1 MNQATPQNP
10 TASQTAAGPQATSGS
25 QTFVGTVLIANRGEI
40 ARRIIRSVHAL
51 GLRAVAVYSDADAAA
66 AHVREAD
73 VAVRIGPA
81 PAAQSYL
88 DQDAVIAAAV
98 ATGADAVHPGYGFLS
113 ENAVFGQAL
122 ERAGITFVGPNAEA
136 LDVMAD
142 KITAKN
148 HVSAA
153 GVPVTPGV
161 AEAGLSDE
169 QLMDRA
175 AEVGYP
181 LLIKPSAGGGGQ
193 GMVEVHE
200 SGELAASLASAR
212 RTARSSFGDDTL
224 FLERLVTTPRH
235 IEVQILADKLGNVVH
250 LGERECSLQ
259 RRHQKVIEEAPAPLL
274 EGLDDAGVALRA
286 RLGAAA
292 VEAAR
297 SVNYVGAGTV
307 EFLVSDERPDE
318 FFFMEMNTRLQVEH
332 PVTEEVVR
340 VRGAALDLV
349 AWQIRIAA
357 GEALDFMQDEVE
369 LVGHAAEARVYA
381 ERPQDGFLPAVGPVR
396 HVRFPS
402 GPGVRVDAALDG
414 PGEVSSFY
422 DPMIAKVIASGRDR
436 AESLRRLD
444 EALAGTFV
452 AGSGT
457 NVDYLRRLISDP
469 DVRAGRLDTGLI
481 GRKPELTQPVQNQD
495 ASAVASVAAA
505 HLEVRAGRA
514 QALLEPLAP
523 TPGSAAHPAASGRGA
538 AAQRVSAAWGADGFR
553 AGGPAQPVALRLRS
567 EDGQSLDA
575 ELMLTANGAA
585 GGTGSLEW
593 SGGRVTRHAE
603 ATVQELRLVVD
614 GAHAGAATLVHTGGA
629 APELWVHLDGTTLHV
644 SAPLRAE
651 RTRLA
656 LAEREVE
663 AGGGDPRAL
672 APMTGTVSMVHASSG
687 QHVSAGE
694 PLLAIEAMKM
704 EHAVLAPLDGVLT
717 LHVGSGEQVAQGA
730 VVATVEPHPEP
741 HPERDGAETLTGPA
755 TAAPANDQE
764 QS

>member
-1 MNQATPQNP
+1 MHQATPQNP
-10 TASQTAAGPQATSGS
+10 SSPQR
-25 QTFVGTVLIANRGEI
+25 QIGTVLIANRGEI

-51 GLRAVAVYSDADAAA
+51 GLRAVAVYSDADSAA

-81 PAAQSYL
+81 PAAESYL
-88 DQDAVIAAAV
+88 NQDAVIAAAV

-113 ENAVFGQAL
+113 ENAAFGQAL
-122 ERAGITFVGPNAEA
+122 GRAGIIFIGPNAEA

-169 QLMDRA
+169 QLVQRA
-175 AEVGYP
+175 PQVGYP

-193 GMVEVHE
+193 GMVEVWE
-200 SGELAASLASAR
+200 QSELAASLASAR

-235 IEVQILADKLGNVVH
+235 IEVQILADTHGNVVH

-274 EGLDDAGVALRA
+274 EGLDDAGVALRS
-286 RLGAAA
+286 RLGSAA

-307 EFLVSDERPDE
+307 EFLVSNERPDQ

-357 GEALDFMQDEVE
+357 GDALDFSQDEVT

-381 ERPQDGFLPAVGPVR
+381 ERPQDGFLPAVGPVL
-396 HVRFPS
+396 HVRFPT

-414 PGEVSSFY
+414 PGEVSAFY
-422 DPMIAKVIASGRDR
+422 DPMIAKVIASGRGR
-436 AESLRRLD
+436 TESLRRLD

-457 NVDYLRRLISDP
+457 NVDYLRRLIADP
-469 DVRAGRLDTGLI
+469 DVLAGRLDTGLI
-481 GRKPELTQPVQNQD
+481 GRKPELTQPVQHQT
-495 ASAVASVAAA
+495 AAAVASVAAA
-505 HLEVRAGRA
+505 HLEIRAGRGD
-514 QALLEPLAP
+514 ALLEPLAP
-523 TPGSAAHPAASGRGA
+523 VPGVGANQASSGRGSQA
-538 AAQRVSAAWGADGFR
+538 YLSASAGWEPDGFR
-553 AGGPAQPVALRLRS
+553 AGGAAQAVALRLRA

-575 ELMLTANGAA
+575 ELVVTAA
-585 GGTGSLEW
+585 GARGTAGTLEW
-593 SGGRVTRHAE
+593 SGGSITRRRYATAQDMQVT
-603 ATVQELRLVVD
+603 VD
-614 GAHAGAATLVHTGGA
+614 GAHSGSLTLVHTAGV
-629 APELWVHLDGTTLHV
+629 APEIWVHMDGTTLHV

-672 APMTGTVSMVHASSG
+672 APMTGTVSMVHAVNG
-687 QHVSAGE
+687 QEVVAGE

-717 LHVGSGEQVAQGA
+717 LQVSSGDQVSQGS
-730 VVATVEPHPEP
+730 VVATVEPHPATEDAAPTPEP
-741 HPERDGAETLTGPA
+741 STPTAPVEPA
-755 TAAPANDQE
+755 TAERANDQE